1 MKMRP
6 RPWYMLLLLTLLAYG
21 FMDAQSTPPS
31 ASTGSA
37 QDAMSRD
44 LLEVTIPELEHMYRS
59 HKYTVTQ
66 VVQWYLARIAQ
77 YNGIYRA
84 VQTVDSE
91 GALAVAAREDAEAA
105 AGGDHY
111 QRGRCGAFPSSTKR
125 IHRSRASSPPMVG
138 KGT

>member
-21 FMDAQSTPPS
+21 LMDAQSTSPS
-31 ASTGSA
+31 VSADSA

-44 LLEVTIPELEHMYRS
+44 LLEVTIPELEQMYSS

-66 VVQWYLARIAQ
+66 VVQWYLARIAK

-91 GALAVAAREDAEAA
+91 GALAAAACEDAEAA

-111 QRGRCGAFPSSTKR
+111 RRGQCGAFPSSPKR
-125 IHRSRASSPPMVG
+125 IHRSRVSSPPMGG